1 LLKNPLQGWKA
12 GQHAMGNNVRPY
24 DPNTVEPPEQ
34 VNLTDFSFKMIQ
46 VELVDTNKKTF
57 SEKYKVKVPPNVRGR
72 YSDDVVFGSEWRELL
87 ADFDKKFFGCNGS
100 EKIFYISPMTASI
113 MNSQAPNI
121 TYPICSAKFH

>member
-1 LLKNPLQGWKA
+1 MQGWKA

-24 DPNTVEPPEQ
+24 DPNPVEPPEQ

-100 EKIFYISPMTASI
+100 EKIFYNKPHDSQYNELASPQHYIS
-113 MNSQAPNI
+113 
-121 TYPICSAKFH
+121 HL

>member
-1 LLKNPLQGWKA
+1 MLKNPLQGWKA

-24 DPNTVEPPEQ
+24 DPNPVEPPEQ

-72 YSDDVVFGSEWRELL
+72 YSDDCGLRE
-87 ADFDKKFFGCNGS
+87 
-100 EKIFYISPMTASI
+100 
-113 MNSQAPNI
+113 
-121 TYPICSAKFH
+121 